1 MHSSYPFEGKEFLGV
16 RASCACCECSMITSW
31 HVLPYLLRQRL
42 SACITAVDVSCS
54 QQCRQARA
62 ARAVVS
68 AQAAQKYDYDLVIIG
83 AGVGGHGAA
92 MHAIES
98 VGISPVAHCPCD
110 TASSCKA

>member
-1 MHSSYPFEGKEFLGV
+1 
-16 RASCACCECSMITSW
+16 MITSW
-31 HVLPYLLRQRL
+31 HVSPYLLRQRL
-42 SACITAVDVSCS
+42 SACFTAVSVSCS

-62 ARAVVS
+62 ACAIVS

-98 VGISPVAHCPCD
+98 VRISAIAHFPCD
-110 TASSCKA
+110 TLARARPSLYT

>member
-1 MHSSYPFEGKEFLGV
+1 
-16 RASCACCECSMITSW
+16 MITSW

-42 SACITAVDVSCS
+42 SACFTAVSVSCS

-62 ARAVVS
+62 ACAIVS

-92 MHAIES
+92 MHAVES
-98 VGISPVAHCPCD
+98 VGNPPVVHCPCD
-110 TASSCKA
+110 TACSCKA